1 MEKRGNS
8 TYISRCHC
16 ELIIEVAKGLLSVL
30 QFHLGTLKMG
40 VLARVKKNKVAAV
53 IISVFD
59 WYRTLLHSAY
69 SLLHLKADESRTAS
83 HYPIEER
90 KLLRK
95 LDLAILIYGCLSCM
109 LPLNKLNRGLRIYHS
124 HSLLPSQYH
133 FSLKDCLELRS
144 QPSPNN

>member
-1 MEKRGNS
+1 
-8 TYISRCHC
+8 
-16 ELIIEVAKGLLSVL
+16 
-30 QFHLGTLKMG
+30 MG
-40 VLARVKKNKVAAV
+40 VLTRAKKNKVVAV

-69 SLLHLKADESRTAS
+69 SLLHLKADECRIAS

-109 LPLNKLNRGLRIYHS
+109 VALNK
-124 HSLLPSQYH
+124 
-133 FSLKDCLELRS
+133 
-144 QPSPNN
+144 